1 MGGLR
6 FSWLQGFG
14 FSFFALLA
22 ACGGRSSTLD
32 PDGVYLEPSRPSGGS
47 TSQPAGGSGA
57 KAGVGAGGATSTGGK
72 SGVPTP
78 AGGSSASG
86 GTAGAGV
93 GTSTGSAGA
102 SGTAS
107 GGSAGLDPTTFAYCT
122 AFCNVS
128 TQGACPSGTTSAE
141 CSAQCASELA
151 GESPECRQIASSF
164 LACLT
169 TAYEKSRNCTEVDQ
183 SSVGA
188 CSKWAEAYSS
198 CLAPAPVPTPAPD
211 PMPQPTC
218 SSSGSSSNGKCNL
231 DVKCATGAYYSVSCY
246 QTGSAQSNC
255 TCNASLPNGSGTGA
269 NFALNETT
277 TFACYDSLAACG
289 FPQIGAK

>member
-183 SSVGA
+183 SSVDA
-188 CSKWAEAYSS
+188 CSGPNAPTRVLQLGQQQQRQVQLGREVRDRRVLQRVLLPDRQRTEQLHVQCKPAQRQRHRRQLRPERNHDVRVLRQLGRLRVSANRRQIARKSCGAGHSS
-198 CLAPAPVPTPAPD
+198 E
-211 PMPQPTC
+211 
-218 SSSGSSSNGKCNL
+218 
-231 DVKCATGAYYSVSCY
+231 TGA
-246 QTGSAQSNC
+246 
-255 TCNASLPNGSGTGA
+255 
-269 NFALNETT
+269 
-277 TFACYDSLAACG
+277 
-289 FPQIGAK
+289 